1 MYDLTTELFAEW
13 AIGLVIIA
21 IRLYTR
27 CSTGI
32 QNLYWDD
39 LFLAFVV
46 VIWTMHTIFLY
57 LVEVFGSNIGF
68 NEETAMLVPDSEI
81 PRRRKGAIFAFI
93 AWLCYIFLV
102 WAFKGVLMFL
112 YNRLTMGLWQQ
123 KLTRRVGILCVAT
136 FFASFLLHMLSCL
149 PTHQS
154 WQVKPYPGDNCTLR
168 PLNYI
173 VIEVLN
179 IATDVGIM
187 CIPIPLIATS
197 KVPLTQ
203 KIILCVLFSTGL
215 FVIVTSILRA
225 YYSVRNIYDLDVAL
239 AWASREAFVSVI
251 VVCAPGIKPL
261 CRKFSWFSKIFGGH
275 SDGST
280 PGRRTGRS
288 SMFDQ
293 NGTFATISVAE
304 GKNEQLEMA
313 GRWIKRTKTKRLSSG
328 DSQEHIIDSD
338 AGERRKHGDENIV
351 VTTEYKVGFEAAPS
365 TSN

>member
-32 QNLYWDD
+32 RNLYWDD

-57 LVEVFGSNIGF
+57 LVEVFDSNIGL

-112 YNRLTMGLWQQ
+112 YNRLT
-123 KLTRRVGILCVAT
+123 
-136 FFASFLLHMLSCL
+136 
-149 PTHQS
+149 
-154 WQVKPYPGDNCTLR
+154 
-168 PLNYI
+168 
-173 VIEVLN
+173 
-179 IATDVGIM
+179 TDVGIM
-187 CIPIPLIATS
+187 CIPVPLIATS

-203 KIILCVLFSTGL
+203 KVILCVLFSTGL

-239 AWASREAFVSVI
+239 AWASREAFVSVV

-261 CRKFSWFSKIFGGH
+261 FRKFSWFNKIFSGR

-280 PGRRTGRS
+280 PAARRTGRS
-288 SMFDQ
+288 SIFDQ
-293 NGTFATISVAE
+293 NGTFATISVAD

-313 GRWIKRTKTKRLSSG
+313 SKWIKRNKSKRVSSG
-328 DSQEHIIDSD
+328 DSQEHIIDSV
-338 AGERRKHGDENIV
+338 AGERRKHGDEDIV
-351 VTTEYKVGFEAAPS
+351 VTTEYKVGYEAAPS